1 MNKRIF
7 KLAIPNIISN
17 ITIPLLGMVDTALMG
32 HLDSLIYVGAIALGS
47 MIFNFIY
54 WGLGFLRMGTLGFT
68 GQAFGSKNYKEV
80 SLVFYRSIILALIAA
95 VILLILHPWII
106 DAVLSLTTS
115 SEAIKTEA
123 RSYFM
128 IRIWALPA
136 SLLILSLSGWFI
148 GMQNTLYP
156 MIISIFSNIVNIT
169 LSFIFV
175 YSYNMKAE
183 GVALGTVIA
192 QFMALILAFI
202 LWLIKY
208 KKYWIK
214 AKWKEIINSKLLHLL
229 NVNKDIFIRTL
240 GIIFVFSFFTVKSA
254 NISDISLAV
263 NTVLFQFFIFFSY
276 MLDGFANAGE
286 ALSSEAIGAKNK
298 IFLKKV
304 ISKTLLFGFIFSLL
318 FTLVYAFAGNSILQ
332 ILTNNQDILDAAKPL
347 LFWVIA
353 VPLISFPAFIFDGI
367 FIGATASKAMRNTM
381 LMATLL
387 VFVPI
392 VYSGLGNELTRL
404 WTGFLLFML
413 ARGLFLFFSLSK
425 SVIIKT
431 D

>member
-32 HLDSLIYVGAIALGS
+32 HLNSLIYVGAIALGS

-68 GQAFGSKNYKEV
+68 GQANGSKNSKEV

-95 VILLILHPWII
+95 IILLIFHPWII
-106 DAVLSLTTS
+106 ESGLSLTTS
-115 SEAIKTEA
+115 SQDIKLEA
-123 RSYFM
+123 RNYFM

-136 SLLILSLSGWFI
+136 SLLILSISGWFI
-148 GMQNTLYP
+148 GMQNTIYP
-156 MIISIFSNIVNIT
+156 MIISIFSNIINIT

-175 YSYNMKAE
+175 FNYNMQTE
-183 GVALGTVIA
+183 GVALGTMAA
-192 QFMALILAFI
+192 QYMALILAFI
-202 LWLIKY
+202 IWFAKY
-208 KKYWIK
+208 KKYLIK
-214 AKWKEIINSKLLHLL
+214 AKWKEIINSKLLELL

-240 GIIFVFSFFTVKSA
+240 GIIFVFSYFTVKSA

-286 ALSSEAIGAKNK
+286 ALSSEAIGAKDRS
-298 IFLKKV
+298 FLIKV
-304 ISKTLLFGFIFSLL
+304 ISKTLFFGLIFSLL
-318 FTLVYAFAGNSILQ
+318 FTLIYSVAGNNILQ
-332 ILTNNQDILDAAKPL
+332 ILTDNKTILDAAKPL

-367 FIGATASKAMRNTM
+367 YIGATASKAIRNTM
-381 LMATLL
+381 ILATFL
-387 VFVPI
+387 VFVPV
-392 VYSGLGNELTRL
+392 VYSGIGNDLTRL
-404 WTGFLLFML
+404 WTGFLLFMF
-413 ARGLFLFFSLSK
+413 ARGLFLFLSLKKSVLSK
-425 SVIIKT
+425 T
-431 D
+431 N